1 MCPTAFPA
9 DVTLDVADRAML
21 SDLVHRYAAR
31 LDDRQFDSAAA
42 LFSDDAELVLPH
54 PPATLEPVSRHRG
67 SPAIGDA
74 LAAVATTLRTQH
86 AIVGEVY
93 DIGPRPGTA
102 RGRIV
107 CIAHHWVEHA
117 DQIRN
122 VVWHLRYDDE
132 YQYVDLQ
139 WRIHRRV
146 LTVDAIE
153 TRPVRQ
159 VRREG

>member
-1 MCPTAFPA
+1 MIGSSTRPQRFSLTTQSWCYLIPRPPWSQSAGTAGA
-9 DVTLDVADRAML
+9 
-21 SDLVHRYAAR
+21 
-31 LDDRQFDSAAA
+31 
-42 LFSDDAELVLPH
+42 
-54 PPATLEPVSRHRG
+54 PP
-67 SPAIGDA
+67 IGDA